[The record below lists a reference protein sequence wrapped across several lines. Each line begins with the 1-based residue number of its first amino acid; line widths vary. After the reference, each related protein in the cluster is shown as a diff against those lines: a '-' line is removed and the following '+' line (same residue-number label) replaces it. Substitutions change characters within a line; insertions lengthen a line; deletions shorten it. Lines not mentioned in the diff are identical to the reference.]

1 MTAQA
6 TEAQLQ
12 SILERGDVE
21 ECLEFFQGMAEKRRR
36 TFAPAC
42 LKWLREI
49 GRNETIETSLGPRTP
64 PELIHAARAAL
75 FSTAT
80 LSELVRLPNHSTP
93 DDPTVYRI
101 LVDRRPSWT
110 ADWAHRMLDSEVYW
124 WHWKLVRDLV
134 RAGRIPQ
141 PQHPNYFLGMIS
153 GMAESRHQ
161 RDENATMDQYLLSD
175 PGLLEDEF
183 WRLFEFDGNGV
194 NSLAN
199 WDRWNSQISWLDA
212 ILRLMNQGRLSRDR
226 LLDCSLDALER
237 DFNHYRARWFAQLHD
252 ALEPTEAE
260 REQFAPRYMRLLG
273 ASAPNIV
280 TWSLAQVEGLAKKK
294 VYASA
299 DLLSGLVPALQAR
312 TKGNV
317 KKSLKLLATIAKDA
331 PDQRS
336 AICLTA
342 TTALVHEAADVQQA
356 VLDLIEKFGSHQDDE
371 LLVRLREYSDYLAP
385 SSRLRLESWQ
395 PSQVETT
402 SHDSTAAPLL
412 AGLEQLDADWQRKLG
427 IDALQAALREERLEI
442 PAATHHGAD
451 IPRLGA
457 VESLQPITN
466 VDDLIDVCAR
476 VVEDDSLVDEA
487 ERALD
492 GISRW
497 CAAKPD
503 DFAVRTGPLL
513 KRVTTRLEKHCA
525 PFGGLGPLD
534 DLCGVIYAWI
544 TGQAL
549 QGKRKGST
557 YQFTFAGTDHNF
569 VATFCQSV
577 GGFLSRRALAIAKR
591 VAVGEARPLLSAPT
605 HAGGWIAADELVTRV
620 LAWDPSHGEP
630 DPTDVC
636 LALLR
641 LAPDDRAEAIRRL
654 SKGPSAANG
663 EWVEAIRY
671 SLGADDVSMGT
682 TAPYWIAAARAR
694 DPWSSDS
701 RVMEQFPG
709 LGPDAGEAA
718 TYEFY
723 VRKQRYHVDVFTL
736 QVVSQP
742 PVPEKIDPLWV
753 TVTLHD
759 HLQPPSNKNRHRLR
773 EIASRS
779 VGAKRWT
786 ATVWPLARE
795 SYFAVSALEL
805 ADNIDWWEARWE
817 NKSLLEPLLDPG
829 TPLKPMACLLLGMGL
844 AAKEPGESG
853 LATDVCIRAISEGR
867 LVPDNLGDTLREI
880 LPSGLIKAG
889 RWAKTLSAV
898 AQTSPLHATVVQQS
912 IQRAL
917 QGDPAPMPRDFAQLL
932 DLLRE
937 LSLDLGQ
944 SIVDTGCRDFLAK
957 VKPTGKAGKAARAL
971 LALPPSDFATVG
983 RPVLLEAL
991 TRRIESARQLMG
1003 NR

>member
-6 TEAQLQ
+6 TEAHLQ

-21 ECLEFFQGMAEKRRR
+21 ECLEFFQGMAEKQRRA
-36 TFAPAC
+36 FATAC
-42 LKWLREI
+42 RSWLREVM
-49 GRNETIETSLGPRTP
+49 RNETIETSLGPRTP
-64 PELIHAARAAL
+64 PELIDAARAAV

-80 LSELVRLPNHSTP
+80 MSELERLPNHSMP
-93 DDPTVYRI
+93 DDTTVHRI
-101 LVDRRPSWT
+101 LVERRPTWT
-110 ADWAHRMLDSEVYW
+110 EAWVDRLLDSDVYW

-134 RAGRIPQ
+134 RAGQIPQ

-153 GMAESRHQ
+153 GMAQSRGL

-175 PGLLEDEF
+175 PKLLEDEF
-183 WRLFEFDGNGV
+183 WRLFEFDGSGV

-199 WDRWNSQISWLDA
+199 WDRWNRNISWLDA
-212 ILRLMNQGRLSRDR
+212 ILRLMNQGRISRDR
-226 LLDCSLDALER
+226 LLECSLDALER

-252 ALEPTEAE
+252 ALQPTEAE
-260 REQFAPRYMRLLG
+260 RDRFAPRYLRLLG

-280 TWSLAQVEGLAKKK
+280 TWSLSQVERLAKRK
-294 VYASA
+294 VHGPA
-299 DLLSGLVPALQAR
+299 DLLSGLIPALQSR

-317 KKSLKLLATIAKDA
+317 KKSLKLLAKVAKDN

-336 AICLTA
+336 AICLAATA
-342 TTALVHEAADVQQA
+342 ALVHEASDVQQA
-356 VLDLIEKFGSHQDDE
+356 TLDLIEKFGSHQDDE
-371 LLVRLREYSDYLAP
+371 WMARLVEYSDYLAP
-385 SSRLRLESWQ
+385 SLRHRLESWQ
-395 PSQVETT
+395 PSRLEST
-402 SHDSTAAPLL
+402 SHDSTTAPLL
-412 AGLEQLDADWQRKLG
+412 PELEQLDPQMQHKLG
-427 IDALQAALREERLEI
+427 IDALLAALREERLEI
-442 PAATHHGAD
+442 PAVTHHGAD

-457 VESLQPITN
+457 VEPLQPVTDL
-466 VDDLIDVCAR
+466 DDLIDVCAR
-476 VVEDDSLVDEA
+476 VLEDGSLVDEA

-497 CAAKPD
+497 CASKPD
-503 DFAVRTGPLL
+503 DFEVRTGPLF

-534 DLCGVIYAWI
+534 DVCGVVYAWI
-544 TGQAL
+544 SGQAL

-557 YQFTFAGTDHNF
+557 YRFTFAGRDHNY
-569 VATFCQSV
+569 VATYCQSV

-591 VAVGEARPLLSAPT
+591 AAAGEARPLLSAPT
-605 HAGGWIAADELVTRV
+605 HAGGWISADELVTRV
-620 LAWDPSHGEP
+620 LAWEPSHGEP

-636 LALLR
+636 LSLLR
-641 LAPDDRAEAIRRL
+641 LAPDHRSQAGRRL
-654 SKGPSAANG
+654 EKGPRAVTG

-671 SLGADDVSMGT
+671 GLGADDVSIGA
-682 TAPYWIAAARAR
+682 TAAYWVAAARAR
-694 DPWSSDS
+694 NPWSSDS

-709 LGPDAGEAA
+709 LGPDTGEAA
-718 TYEFY
+718 SYEY
-723 VRKQRYHVDVFTL
+723 HVKKQRYNIDVFSL

-753 TVTLHD
+753 TATLHD

-805 ADNIDWWEARWE
+805 SDNIDWWEARWE

-829 TPLKPMACLLLGMGL
+829 TPLKPMARLLLAISL

-853 LATDVCIRAISEGR
+853 LATDICIRAVTEGR
-867 LVPDNLGDTLREI
+867 LAPDNWSDTLREI

-917 QGDPAPMPRDFAQLL
+917 QGDPASMPRDFAQLL
-932 DLLRE
+932 ELLRE
-937 LSLDLGQ
+937 LSIDLGQ

-957 VKPTGKAGKAARAL
+957 IKPTGKAGKAARAL
-971 LALPPSDFATVG
+971 LDLPPSNFATSG
-983 RPVLLEAL
+983 RPVLMEAL
-991 TRRIESARQLMG
+991 TQRIESARRLLG
-1003 NR
+1003 NK